1 MYVLYRILCSEN
13 GKVYVGYSSKSA
25 EERFKAHLL
34 NARWK
39 RKTAL
44 YDAIRR
50 YGEEAFS
57 VETILQCETHA
68 DACAHEIRLIQ
79 ELGSLL
85 PLGYNMTRG
94 GDGVPLTKEQ
104 RDAANAKKRGFC
116 SPKQLAANRRRK
128 GQKASEET
136 RAKLSAARKGR
147 KQRPETV
154 AKRLETLRKTIERKI
169 AAGLIAPPKPR
180 PATQRV
186 RSTEPKPPRV
196 KKPRVWTSEDRERER
211 QRALA
216 QWTPEAREA
225 ARERAAKQWTP
236 EARKKV
242 SERMAAR
249 YAKEK
254 VERSVA

>member
-1 MYVLYRILCSEN
+1 MYVLYRILCAEN
-13 GKVYVGYSSKSA
+13 GKAYIGYSSKSA
-25 EERFKAHLL
+25 EERFKAHIL

-44 YDAIRR
+44 YDAIRC

-57 VETILQCETHA
+57 VETILECESHA
-68 DACAHEIRLIQ
+68 EACAHEIRLI
-79 ELGSLL
+79 EEFGSLL
-85 PLGYNMTRG
+85 PYGYNMTRG

-116 SPKQLAANRRRK
+116 SPKQLEANRRRK

-136 RAKLSAARKGR
+136 RAKLSAARIGR
-147 KQRPETV
+147 KQKPETI
-154 AKRLETLRKTIERKI
+154 AKRVETFNKKRAEKI
-169 AAGLIAPPKPR
+169 AAGLIPPPKPR
-180 PATQRV
+180 RHKTCK
-186 RSTEPKPPRV
+186 PKTPRI
-196 KKPRVWTSEDRERER
+196 KKPRVWTDADRERER

-216 QWTPEAREA
+216 QWTPEARQA

-242 SERMAAR
+242 SERMIAR
-249 YAKEK
+249 YAKVK
-254 VERSVA
+254 SERSVA

>member
-44 YDAIRR
+44 YDAIRC

-57 VETILQCETHA
+57 VETILQCESHA
-68 DACAHEIRLIQ
+68 EACAHEIRLIE

-104 RDAANAKKRGFC
+104 RDAANAKKRGVC
-116 SPKQLAANRRRK
+116 SPKQLVANRRRK

-147 KQRPETV
+147 KQRPETI
-154 AKRLETLRKTIERKI
+154 AKRIETFLKTREKKI
-169 AAGLIAPPKPR
+169 AAGLIPPPKPR
-180 PATQRV
+180 VATKRV
-186 RSTEPKPPRV
+186 RSTQPKTPQI
-196 KKPRVWTSEDRERER
+196 KTPRVWTPEDREQER

-216 QWTPEAREA
+216 QWTPEAKEA

-242 SERMAAR
+242 SERMFAR
-249 YAKEK
+249 YAKTK
-254 VERSVA
+254 AERSAA